1 MLISNRCEDMEEILE
16 GSTLEERAERLYL
29 VLLEVEE
36 ASRDLTDEQFC
47 GLVHQVVT
55 AFGFKDALDAWMAML
70 EVTERR
76 IALIDFRDLPSKS
89 CDLQN

>member
-1 MLISNRCEDMEEILE
+1 MMISNRYEEIE
-16 GSTLEERAERLYL
+16 ESFEDQTLEERAEQLYL
-29 VLLEVEE
+29 LLQEVEA
-36 ASRDLTDEQFC
+36 ASNDLTDEQFC
-47 GLVHQVVT
+47 GLVHQAVT

-76 IALIDFRDLPSKS
+76 IALLGFRDLPLRS